1 MLSLKDRA
9 NWTGAQAR
17 SQFRRNFFPREQTNG
32 MSAGFT
38 QASVHIIPSSAADH
52 FHEFCKMNHAA
63 LPLVYR
69 TKPGEVS
76 APPLAADL
84 DIRTD
89 QSAYGIYENGVCTK
103 TVTDLLDIPFDD
115 FVTFYIGSSSS
126 FELALQ
132 DAGLPVRQLESGR
145 KAPTYQT
152 RVLTVKSG
160 PFSGTVGMSLRP
172 MPRNLV
178 ERAAQVT
185 AVLDKVHGAPIHIGH
200 PSWIGVEDLQ
210 NPEFDDKPYMKEGD
224 VCMFWA
230 CGVTATTAIA
240 NARLPLAISVSQSEI
255 ACNFITDL
263 NNEEFNKVNVPKWLE
278 SMQTKAVFI
287 SENPVFCSL
296 ISDKALELIRQLEKQ
311 RRQEKITPTDE
322 MPEALAK
329 ATLRLSHACSVAI
342 VTLNLTTTRG
352 SLSVLSTIKSLLAS
366 ESKEVTLIVPEE
378 KQVEWRNLIDR
389 CVELKLLKKSVAV
402 NKIEARKGSSKDDIS
417 QISRQVLSAME
428 CSTLDDVLPRKFTA
442 LISFSQE
449 GGSVWVDS
457 GAERIISNDVGKTFY
472 CSWPGEVIAAALY
485 ILNCCPVHSRYLRK
499 GSGLHQP
506 LQQSEYLMSPE
517 ELGTLMSNSN
527 VKFSA
532 EKVEDLTNKTSN
544 SVLNAMICLNGEA

>member
-1 MLSLKDRA
+1 MAVFISTRDQTINYNSKLNMLSLKDRA

-103 TVTDLLDIPFDD
+103 TVTDLLNIPFDD

-329 ATLRLSHACSVAI
+329 AALRLSHACSVAI

-402 NKIEARKGSSKDDIS
+402 NKIEARKGRSKDDIS
-417 QISRQVLSAME
+417 QISR
-428 CSTLDDVLPRKFTA
+428 
-442 LISFSQE
+442 
-449 GGSVWVDS
+449 GSVWVDS

-532 EKVEDLTNKTSN
+532 EIVEDLTNKTSN